1 MTVRSPK
8 GQTTHRPP
16 PENQVPRPVS
26 CSKGQTT
33 LDLPGNGVA
42 EYIVLAEVIAQD
54 EIDPAGPEDAHS
66 TVPLATE
73 TREPKRR
80 KLIHNASRLVAGR
93 AAADQELIV
102 SLSNE
107 LSSAMRQLQESN
119 VALDNCQQSKAEISR
134 MQASSRARRSGY
146 IQQQQERIAEQK
158 RILQETTDRLEE
170 REKMVHDL
178 SELNEIN
185 RLLITRNQEHEDLE
199 ADLDDEEN
207 SRSSNWSM
215 R

>member
-1 MTVRSPK
+1 
-8 GQTTHRPP
+8 
-16 PENQVPRPVS
+16 
-26 CSKGQTT
+26 
-33 LDLPGNGVA
+33 
-42 EYIVLAEVIAQD
+42 
-54 EIDPAGPEDAHS
+54 
-66 TVPLATE
+66 
-73 TREPKRR
+73 
-80 KLIHNASRLVAGR
+80 
-93 AAADQELIV
+93 
-102 SLSNE
+102 
-107 LSSAMRQLQESN
+107 
-119 VALDNCQQSKAEISR
+119 

-185 RLLITRNQEHEDLE
+185 RLLITRYQEHEDLE

>member
-1 MTVRSPK
+1 
-8 GQTTHRPP
+8 
-16 PENQVPRPVS
+16 
-26 CSKGQTT
+26 
-33 LDLPGNGVA
+33 
-42 EYIVLAEVIAQD
+42 
-54 EIDPAGPEDAHS
+54 
-66 TVPLATE
+66 
-73 TREPKRR
+73 
-80 KLIHNASRLVAGR
+80 
-93 AAADQELIV
+93 
-102 SLSNE
+102 
-107 LSSAMRQLQESN
+107 
-119 VALDNCQQSKAEISR
+119 

-146 IQQQQERIAEQK
+146 IQQQQERIAEQE

-185 RLLITRNQEHEDLE
+185 RLLITRYQEHEDLE